1 MNLPNKLTMM
11 RIILIPV
18 IIVIYLF
25 PYEMI
30 GMIPVTYTLMGVD
43 VSSIDLIAL
52 LIYVIAAVTDAL
64 DGHIARS
71 QNLITTFGKFA
82 DPIADKLL
90 TTTMFLMFVSKGLI
104 PVVPVIIMVARDT
117 VVDGCRMVAAN
128 NGKVVAAGMAGKC
141 KTVFQMVT
149 VALVLLHNI
158 PFAWLSIPMD
168 QILLWASAA
177 VSFISGVQYFN
188 QTKEDILKSK

>member
-18 IIVIYLF
+18 IIVIYLL
-25 PYEMI
+25 PYEA
-30 GMIPVTYTLMGVD
+30 MGITPAVFHLAG
-43 VSSIDLIAL
+43 VSVSIVDLIAL

-71 QNLITTFGKFA
+71 RNLITTFGKFA

-104 PVVPVIIMVARDT
+104 SVVPVIIMIARDT
-117 VVDGCRMVAAN
+117 IVDGCRMVAAN

-141 KTVFQMVT
+141 KTVFQMIT

-158 PFAWLSIPMD
+158 PFAYLNIPMD
-168 QILLWASAA
+168 QILLWASAT
-177 VSFISGVQYFN
+177 VSIISGVQYFN